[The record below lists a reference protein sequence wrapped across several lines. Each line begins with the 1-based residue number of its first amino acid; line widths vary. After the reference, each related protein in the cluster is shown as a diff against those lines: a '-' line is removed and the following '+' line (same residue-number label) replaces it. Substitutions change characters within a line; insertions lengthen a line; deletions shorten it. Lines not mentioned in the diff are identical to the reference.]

1 MDMEE
6 LPRTGL
12 GEKGRLIS
20 TIAVLL
26 VAGFVGTSLFAFF
39 AARDSI
45 RLSIEKNSLPTAS
58 EYVYSTLQ
66 KELLEPIFVSSM
78 MASDTFLHDWI
89 ARGEGD
95 LGAVLQYLS
104 EIQSRYGVFAAFIVS
119 ESTRRYYE
127 PKGILKIVSRNDSR
141 DAWYFRV
148 SAMAEPYEINLDP
161 DMAHGDAMTVF
172 INYRVIDSSGKYL
185 GAAGVGISVATMNS
199 IVDSLRLDRDTA
211 AYFVDQSGNILIG
224 APYGVEPTPS
234 VHDDPALSAVAK
246 AAISSGGGSYR
257 YNRNGSERLL
267 HVKKLPE
274 IGWFLFVERTEDTV
288 LTSTSRALWLNLAV
302 FALIVLIITLI
313 TAMTIDRYQSRLE
326 RTASY
331 DPLTGAFNRLS
342 FGVLCDHAVKDARRS
357 GAALS
362 IVMLDIDDFK
372 RVNDEL
378 GHPAGD
384 KVLGLVVAGGQSGL
398 RQSDPVCRWGGE
410 EFIALLADCD
420 IAGAVAA
427 AEKFRSSASALCQNE
442 GRGRITLS
450 AGVAT
455 LRLEENFYSLV
466 NRADKALLS
475 AKRNGKDRTE
485 SAEL

>member
-1 MDMEE
+1 MEE

-12 GEKGRLIS
+12 GEKGRLIG

-45 RLSIEKNSLPTAS
+45 RLSIEKNSLPTAA

-89 ARGEGD
+89 SRGEGD
-95 LGAVLQYLS
+95 LEAILQYLS
-104 EIQSRYGVFAAFIVS
+104 EIQSRYGVFTAFFVS
-119 ESTRRYYE
+119 EGTKRYYE
-127 PKGILKIVSRNDSR
+127 AKGILKNVSRDDPR

-148 SAMAEPYEINLDP
+148 TAMAQPYEINLDP

-172 INYRVIDSSGKYL
+172 INYRVLDSSGRYL
-185 GAAGVGISVATMNS
+185 GAAGVGIAVATMNA

-211 AYFVDQSGNILIG
+211 AYFVDQDGKILVG
-224 APYGVEPTPS
+224 SPYGVEPAPR
-234 VHDDPALSAVAK
+234 VHDDPDLSAVAK
-246 AAISSGGGSYR
+246 KAIAAGGGSYR
-257 YNRNGSERLL
+257 YHRNGSERLL
-267 HVKKLPE
+267 LVRRLPE
-274 IGWFLFVERTEDTV
+274 IGWFLFIERTEDTV
-288 LTSTSRALWLNLAV
+288 MTSASRALWLNLAV
-302 FALIVLIITLI
+302 FMLIVFIVILI

-357 GAALS
+357 GASLS
-362 IVMLDIDDFK
+362 IVMLDIDNFK

-378 GHPAGD
+378 GHPTGD

-420 IAGAVAA
+420 LEGALAA
-427 AEKFRSSASALCQNE
+427 AEKFRASALALCESE
-442 GRGRITLS
+442 GYGRVTLS

-455 LRLEENFYSLV
+455 LRPEENFYSLV

-485 SAEL
+485 SAEP